1 MSPSRVSVIV
11 RTKDRPVFL
20 TRALQDIAKQKF
32 RDFSVVII
40 NDGGA
45 AEQVAQISKQ
55 QARYLP
61 TPPTVFNNP
70 TSVGRGRAWQQGFEA
85 TESEFF
91 TVHDDDDTWDEEFLS
106 KTVGYLENNPDTTAV
121 ATRLEVVV
129 ERVEEDRII
138 EESRW
143 IYHPEQSVIS
153 VANLLRANTTVPIA
167 TLYRRSAVN
176 DLSNAEVRLDVVE
189 DWYLNLQLACAG
201 EFGFIDGKPRA
212 FWHQR
217 PKDES
222 PDTGNSVFLL
232 DQSHQQNDAAVRD
245 SALREYIAQQGP
257 GLPLLIG
264 KGTEEVATR
273 LDHVN
278 QLLTALQAQQRELQA
293 QQRKLQAQQLDLQ
306 VELTH
311 IRSTLVDLQSML
323 QDRTVVRILKSVKS
337 RINAAIS
344 MKTPKKSGK
353 SSQNLSN
360 S

>member
-1 MSPSRVSVIV
+1 MPYMANLKAEYENPTRVSIIV
-11 RTKDRPVFL
+11 RTKDRPFFL
-20 TRALQDIAKQKF
+20 ARALKDIAKQKF

-40 NDGGA
+40 NDGGS
-45 AEQVAQISKQ
+45 AEQVEQIAEQ
-55 QARYLP
+55 EERYLP
-61 TPPTVFNNP
+61 TRPKVFNNP

-85 TESEFF
+85 TDSPFF
-91 TVHDDDDTWDEEFLS
+91 VVHDDDDTWDEDFLS
-106 KTVGYLENNPDTTAV
+106 TTVAYLEDNPDSTAV

-129 ERVEEDRII
+129 ESVEKNKIVEK
-138 EESRW
+138 SRW

-153 VANLLRANTTVPIA
+153 VTNLLRANTTVPIA

-176 DLSNAEVRLDVVE
+176 DLGDPEVSLDVVE

-201 EFGFIDGKPRA
+201 TFGFIDGKPLA

-245 SALREYIAQQGP
+245 SALREYIAQQGT

-278 QLLTALQAQQRELQA
+278 QLLTD
-293 QQRKLQAQQLDLQ
+293 LQAQQLDLQ
-306 VELTH
+306 VELAH
-311 IRSTLVDLQSML
+311 IRSTLVDLESML
-323 QDRTVVRILKSVKS
+323 QDRTVVRILRSVKS

-344 MKTPKKSGK
+344 MKTSKKSGN